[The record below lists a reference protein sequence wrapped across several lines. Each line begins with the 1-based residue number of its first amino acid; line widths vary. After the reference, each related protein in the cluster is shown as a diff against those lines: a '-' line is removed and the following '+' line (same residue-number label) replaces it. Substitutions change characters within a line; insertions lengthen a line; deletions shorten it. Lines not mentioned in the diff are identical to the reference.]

1 MVATHSLL
9 WANAAEQVTLLLIGS
24 SHDSLH
30 APRAASLHYFQF
42 FSSPLDIIRL
52 FTLFAN
58 QQNPKRTSLYSRPF
72 RSRWS
77 DCLEVSDRKEDIL
90 RAEIKGHR
98 ARVLFGR
105 YVFNEAVTI
114 R

>member
-1 MVATHSLL
+1 MGATHSLL
-9 WANAAEQVTLLLIGS
+9 WGNAAEQVTLLLIGS

-72 RSRWS
+72 RSRWR
-77 DCLEVSDRKEDIL
+77 DCLEASDGKKHIWGVKINAL
-90 RAEIKGHR
+90 RPA
-98 ARVLFGR
+98 
-105 YVFNEAVTI
+105 VF
-114 R
+114 